1 MKIRYDQ
8 ITSTTIIPLCC
19 CCLLLQTV
27 YSQGQKNIMVSLYDM
42 IQNNTGAAFAWSG
55 TNIGSHPCSWKG
67 VTCAPNASSTIT
79 AISLRKFSISTP
91 DVFPLLCGIKSLESL
106 DLSDNQLSSIPDGF
120 IAGCGGIRGLRVL
133 NLSSNFLTGP
143 LPRFRQGFGALESL
157 DLSKNNLSGIAG
169 LQLDSL
175 SSLKSLNLSSNG
187 FVGPIPV
194 SLGKANALSELRLS
208 DNGFEGEIPSQIVR
222 YGNLTYVDLS
232 FNQLSGSIPES
243 LGDLS
248 RLDTLILSG
257 NSLNGSIPHTLGK
270 IKTFSRFAANQ
281 NVFVGSVPVGL
292 TTYLINVD
300 LSFNRLNGTIPLT
313 LLSPPNL
320 QYVDLSNNNLE
331 GSIPTTMSSSLDRL
345 RLGNN
350 YLFGPIPGK
359 PFRSLQNLTYLELE
373 NNHLNGSIP
382 VELFLCQ
389 NLALLNLAQNEL
401 TGSLPVQVVNL
412 PNLEVLKLQMNHLV
426 GEIPRDISN
435 LSKLQRLNM
444 SWNSLTGSIPDSIS
458 SLKNLANLDLK
469 ENKLNGSIPKSISTL
484 NRLLELELGNN
495 RLSGTIPQMPIQLQI
510 ALNLSHNLFSGTIPT
525 TLSALSALEVLDL
538 SYNILS
544 GQIPDYLTKMSGL
557 TQIILAN
564 NQLSGLVPTFPSYV
578 SSNFR
583 GNKGLI
589 LPPPKPGPN
598 SQPMPSK
605 RKLSVAVVI
614 GVALAGF
621 GAALFLFITLSIWKA
636 YYHSGE
642 NASSSSQPPQVV
654 RGKLLTANGLHKSC
668 IDFKKAMEA
677 VTETSNIVLK
687 TRLST
692 YHKAAM
698 PSGASYLVKRLNYSH
713 KIIQFEQNSGRFGR
727 EVERLGKLSN
737 SNIMTPLA
745 YTLTADS
752 VYLFYEFPPAGT
764 LYEALHH
771 HGSSKLDWG
780 SRYSIAIGVAQGLAF
795 LHSSSSSS
803 PILLL
808 DLSSKTIM
816 LKSLKEP
823 RIGEIEVYN
832 LIADDPSKGTG
843 NLSTVAGSV
852 GYIPPEYAYTMKVTM
867 AGNVYSFGVVLLELV
882 TGKPAVSQGTELA
895 KLIVSSKSGEENKWG
910 DIILDFDE
918 SKTSVAAVR
927 RRQMVSVMKVAL
939 ACVSVSPEGRP
950 KMKTVLRM
958 LLNAN

>member
-1 MKIRYDQ
+1 
-8 ITSTTIIPLCC
+8 
-19 CCLLLQTV
+19 
-27 YSQGQKNIMVSLYDM
+27 MVSLYDM

-157 DLSKNNLSGIAG
+157 DLSKNNLPGIAG

-232 FNQLSGSIPES
+232 FNELSGSIPES

-281 NVFVGSVPVGL
+281 NAFVGSVPVGL

-331 GSIPTTMSSSLDRL
+331 GSIPTTMSSSLNRL

-525 TLSALSALEVLDL
+525 TLSALSALE
-538 SYNILS
+538 
-544 GQIPDYLTKMSGL
+544 
-557 TQIILAN
+557 
-564 NQLSGLVPTFPSYV
+564 
-578 SSNFR
+578 
-583 GNKGLI
+583 GLI

>member
-1 MKIRYDQ
+1 MAKK
-8 ITSTTIIPLCC
+8 P
-19 CCLLLQTV
+19 
-27 YSQGQKNIMVSLYDM
+27 N
-42 IQNNTGAAFAWSG
+42 SG
-55 TNIGSHPCSWKG
+55 TNIGSDPCSWKG
-67 VTCAPNASSTIT
+67 VTCAPDASSTIT
-79 AISLRKFSISTP
+79 TISLRKFSISTP
-91 DVFPLLCGIKSLESL
+91 DVFHLLCGIKSLESL
-106 DLSDNQLSSIPDGF
+106 DVSDNQLSSILDGF

-133 NLSSNFLTGP
+133 NLSGNFLTRP
-143 LPRFRQGFGALESL
+143 LSGFRQGFGALESL
-157 DLSKNNLSGIAG
+157 DLSKNNLSGIVG

-175 SSLKSLNLSSNG
+175 SSLKSLNMSSNF

-222 YGNLTYVDLS
+222 HGNLTYVDLS
-232 FNQLSGSIPES
+232 FNELSGSIPES

-281 NVFVGSVPVGL
+281 NAFVGSVPAGL

-313 LLSPPNL
+313 LLSPTNL

-331 GSIPTTMSSSLDRL
+331 GSIPTTMSSSLNRL

-350 YLFGPIPGK
+350 SLFGPIPGK

-389 NLALLNLAQNEL
+389 KLALLNLAQNEL
-401 TGSLPVQVVNL
+401 TGSLPVQ
-412 PNLEVLKLQMNHLV
+412 
-426 GEIPRDISN
+426 
-435 LSKLQRLNM
+435 
-444 SWNSLTGSIPDSIS
+444 NSFTGSVSVCAAPIPDSIS

-469 ENKLNGSIPKSISTL
+469 ENKLNGSIPKSVSTL

-510 ALNLSHNLFSGTIPT
+510 ALNLSRNLFSGTIPT
-525 TLSALSALEVLDL
+525 TLSVLSALEVLDL

-544 GQIPDYLTKMSGL
+544 GHIPDYLTKMSGL

-589 LPPPKPGPN
+589 FPPPKPGPN

-605 RKLSVAVVI
+605 RILSVAVVI
-614 GVALAGF
+614 GIALAGF
-621 GAALFLFITLSIWKA
+621 GAALILFITPSIWKT
-636 YYHSGE
+636 YYHFGE
-642 NASSSSQPPQVV
+642 NASSSQPPQVV
-654 RGKLLTANGLHKSC
+654 CGKLLMANGFHKSC

-687 TRLST
+687 TKLST
-692 YHKAAM
+692 YYKAAM
-698 PSGASYLVKRLNYSH
+698 PSGASYLVKRLNYSY

-745 YTLTADS
+745 YTLTVDS

-795 LHSSSSSS
+795 LHVGSSSS

-832 LIADDPSKGTG
+832 LIADDPSKGTD

-867 AGNVYSFGVVLLELV
+867 AGNVYSFGVVLLELL
-882 TGKPAVSQGTELA
+882 TGKPAVSQGSELA

-939 ACVSVSPEGRP
+939 ACVSVSPEGRL